1 MRTAEQRTKE
11 ELAKSLGD
19 IFEFLN
25 FTTESAND
33 FTDNY
38 LPTLDVKIKI
48 KEGGEITFRHFYKPM
63 INNLLLQ
70 NGTALSKNTVFS
82 SLRQDL
88 VRRLLNTCVSEGMDQ
103 RLAVIEEYI
112 QLLVNSGHRFSFIK
126 SICLQAITKYEYML
140 GRNNLDPSD
149 DKYQPLYCERNF
161 KEVCRPEW
169 RSAGECAGTLGEDLR
184 SALSAAGAWVGEFG
198 MQS

>member
-1 MRTAEQRTKE
+1 MGHWDKKWCRMQVKMGLVAQIFIRYIDDLRIYLAPIRKGWWWTGRGWCFDSSREDLRTAEQRTKE

-126 SICLQAITKYEYML
+126 SICLQAITK
-140 GRNNLDPSD
+140 
-149 DKYQPLYCERNF
+149 
-161 KEVCRPEW
+161 
-169 RSAGECAGTLGEDLR
+169 
-184 SALSAAGAWVGEFG
+184 
-198 MQS
+198 

>member
-149 DKYQPLYCERNF
+149 DKYQPLYRERNF
-161 KEVCRPEW
+161 KETERKILKYINYSTW
-169 RSAGECAGTLGEDLR
+169 YTREDLSEPFR
-184 SALSAAGAWVGEFG
+184 QG
-198 MQS
+198 